1 MASKA
6 TYKVL
11 ERTDYSDSFNELDAF
26 ALDVLVGLSERHK
39 TLPSKYLYDARGSEL
54 FRKITQMPEYYPTD
68 CEVEVL
74 ERHKDDILEFT
85 KREEQFNLVELG
97 AGFGRKTKILLDHFT
112 LAGCK
117 VRYVPI
123 DISESATR
131 ELVEACAKEY
141 PDLEVDGIVSDYFAG
156 LKYLNNRYDCRD
168 FVIFLGSS
176 IGNLTSAQAR
186 VFLRNLWNCLDHRD
200 LALIGFD
207 LKKDIELLLSAY
219 NDKQGTTAEFNFNLL
234 HRINREL
241 GGNFDISKFRHFGTY
256 DVFSGGMESYL
267 VSLENQEVFIEY
279 IGRSFSFAPWEPIHT
294 EYSYKYLIED
304 IERLAS
310 DTGFVVLRHLLE
322 SRKYY
327 ADSIWRVNKPG
338 NGA

>member
-1 MASKA
+1 MSA

-11 ERTDYSDSFNELDAF
+11 DRTDYSESFSDLDAF

-39 TLPSKYLYDARGSEL
+39 TLPSKYLYDDRGSEL
-54 FRKITQMPEYYPTD
+54 FHQITQLPEYYPTG
-68 CEVEVL
+68 CEIEVL
-74 ERHKDDILEFT
+74 QRHKDAIQELT
-85 KREEQFNLVELG
+85 KGEQFNLVELG
-97 AGFGRKTKILLDHFT
+97 AGFGKKTKILLDHFT
-112 LAGCK
+112 QSGCQ

-123 DISESATR
+123 DISEAATKD
-131 ELVEACAKEY
+131 LVEACAKEY
-141 PDLEVDGIVSDYFAG
+141 PDLEVDGVVSDYFAG

-176 IGNLTSAQAR
+176 IGNLTAAQAR
-186 VFLRNLWNCLDHRD
+186 VFLRNLWNCLEHRD
-200 LALIGFD
+200 IVLIGFD

-219 NDKQGTTAEFNFNLL
+219 NDKQGITAEFNFNLL
-234 HRINREL
+234 RRINREL
-241 GGNFDISKFRHFGTY
+241 GGNFDITKFRHFGTY

-267 VSLENQEVFIEY
+267 VSLENQEVFIDY
-279 IGRSFSFAPWEPIHT
+279 ISRSFSFAPWEPIHT

-310 DTGFVVLRHLLE
+310 DTGFTIIQHLIE
-322 SRKYY
+322 DRKFF

-338 NGA
+338 NDS